1 MLTISFFDF
10 VGFPFSCLFFYYCV
24 PICFLLFSFPQPPV
38 ANMSRENLVARLNLV
53 KRILPRA
60 HLFRMRGVL
69 ITEYTN
75 DRLQE
80 SLLHY
85 REAVHGS
92 NACTTRAQYE
102 DRLVAALLKDTNG
115 QKGNGYDHGQRFMSV
130 EEEIEEM
137 DISCLQEMLE
147 DRGVLEISNDFELLQ
162 KRVTDLLEE
171 EHEELLESAVQYV
184 LENELKTRS
193 FPFEKKTMIIWI
205 QKKILEMEEKE
216 EEEEERRR
224 RRKFSSSGGGG
235 RGGAKNLSVPPSPP
249 PAAAAALAVAIV
261 VSGRKRRRSDDAEE
275 EVMEEVMEE
284 EEEEEEEEEGKDV
297 VARRR
302 LSPERNGTNGTNGTP
317 RPSKRRRVE
326 VLSSPSADQQLNGVT
341 IGSPSAS
348 SSSSPAAAAAGGGGA
363 VVPVAPPPPFSQHF
377 PLVTNWKRLSV
388 KQLQLEILLGCF
400 DHQIISFDVSWNDI
414 PSYHT
419 HFAFGNGGGVGG
431 GGGGVGG
438 GGGGGSG
445 TEVEGERGGN
455 DKPWCS
461 MM

>member
-1 MLTISFFDF
+1 ML
-10 VGFPFSCLFFYYCV
+10 
-24 PICFLLFSFPQPPV
+24 
-38 ANMSRENLVARLNLV
+38 RENLVARLNLV

-147 DRGVLEISNDFELLQ
+147 DRGQLNISNKFEELQ
-162 KRVTDLLEE
+162 KRVKDLLEE
-171 EHEELLESAVQYV
+171 EHEELLDSAVQVV

-193 FPFEKKTMIIWI
+193 LPYEKKTMIIWI
-205 QKKILEMEEKE
+205 QKKVLEMEKEEKEEE

-224 RRKFSSSGGGG
+224 RRNLSSSGD
-235 RGGAKNLSVPPSPP
+235 RGGAKDLLVPSSPP
-249 PAAAAALAVAIV
+249 PAAV
-261 VSGRKRRRSDDAEE
+261 VSVRKRRRSDDAEE
-275 EVMEEVMEE
+275 EGM
-284 EEEEEEEEEGKDV
+284 EEGKDV
-297 VARRR
+297 ARTQ
-302 LSPERNGTNGTNGTP
+302 LSPQRNGASATNATNGTP

-341 IGSPSAS
+341 IGSPSVS
-348 SSSSPAAAAAGGGGA
+348 SSFSPDADSAAAAA
-363 VVPVAPPPPFSQHF
+363 VPVAPPPLSQHF

-419 HFAFGNGGGVGG
+419 HFDYGNEGNNGNQGGGSG
-431 GGGGVGG
+431 GG

-445 TEVEGERGGN
+445 GGGEN
-455 DKPWCS
+455 PWCS